1 MTRLGPYHNY
11 TVRDFAGG
19 LTIHTST
26 GVAGFI
32 VSLFMQSNKESPTLG
47 HHNLPL
53 NIIGGVIVWGMHWM
67 PFVIVVIVVVIVVF
81 VVVVVVPVV
90 PVVVVVVLVVFIL
103 IIFLIPFSSSS

>member
-32 VSLFMQSNKESPTLG
+32 VSLFMQSNKQAATLG

-53 NIIGGVIVWGMHWM
+53 SIIGGVVVWGA
-67 PFVIVVIVVVIVVF
+67 FV
-81 VVVVVVPVV
+81 
-90 PVVVVVVLVVFIL
+90 LL
-103 IIFLIPFSSSS
+103 LFLLFLAFLLLLMFD